1 MRYLHSIVRPNT
13 DWAASSTIGPFDLPV
28 NPLSLVML
36 NLEITN
42 ANPSAIGVY
51 NAVDQIMDN
60 VSSVII
66 KHKGENI
73 IQGSLR
79 DLVMVNALLNSRW
92 YGWDRLA
99 KTSAGIRRLTF
110 PLAFGRRQYDPDEC
124 FPATTRGNLTIEAT
138 RGANGAAFSDINFT
152 IEAVELIEA
161 NPKRYVKYTTL
172 SSTAVVGL
180 FDQALPIG
188 NPFVGLL
195 LFDTAIAT
203 LDTATSSWG
212 QVKLLKDN
220 IEQYY
225 PLSDFQTLAG
235 MVNMQTRE
243 LIVSPGHRH
252 QGDGAQ
258 AGVFL
263 VDPAE
268 EPVSIGNRGYAF
280 LDFDPLRD
288 DRYLMDTTGAADI
301 KLRGNGTSATAVR
314 TLPIE
319 LVTVKQAA

>member
-1 MRYLHSIVRPNT
+1 MRFLHSIVRPNT
-13 DWAASSTIGPFDLPV
+13 DWAASTTIGPFDLPV
-28 NPLSLVML
+28 NPLSMVLL
-36 NLEITN
+36 NLELTN
-42 ANPSAIGVY
+42 ANPAAIGTY
-51 NAVDQIMDN
+51 NPVDALLDN

-79 DLVMVNALLNSRW
+79 DLVLVNALLNQRW

-99 KTSAGIRRLTF
+99 KTSAGIRRLSF
-110 PLAFGRRQYDPDEC
+110 PLGFARRQYDPDEC
-124 FPATTRGNLTIEAT
+124 FPATTRGNLTLEAT
-138 RGANGAAFSDINFT
+138 RGANPASYSDVNFT

-161 NPKRYVKYTTL
+161 QPKRYVKYTTL
-172 SSTAVVGL
+172 AQTAVVGQ
-180 FDQALPIG
+180 FDQPLPIG
-188 NPFVGLL
+188 NPLLGLL

-235 MVNMQTRE
+235 MLNMQLRE
-243 LIVSPGHRH
+243 LVLTPGHTH

-258 AGVFL
+258 AGVFA

-268 EPVSIGNRGYAF
+268 EGVSKGTRGYAL

-288 DRYLMDTTGAADI
+288 DRYLMETAGAADI
-301 KLRGNGTSATAVR
+301 KLRGLGTSATAIR
-314 TLPIE
+314 TLPLE
-319 LVTVKQAA
+319 LVTIKQG

>member
-1 MRYLHSIVRPNT
+1 MRYLHSVVRPNT
-13 DWAASSTIGPFDLPV
+13 DWAASTTIGPFDLPV
-28 NPLSLVML
+28 NPLSFVLL

-42 ANPSAIGVY
+42 ANPSAIGTY
-51 NAVDQIMDN
+51 SAVDAIIDN
-60 VSSVII
+60 VTSVII

-79 DLVMVNALLNSRW
+79 DLIVTNALLNSRW

-99 KTSAGIRRLTF
+99 KTSAGIRRLSF
-110 PLAFGRRQYDPDEC
+110 PLGFSRRQYDPDEC
-124 FPATTRGNLTIEAT
+124 FPATTRGNLTLEAT
-138 RGANGAAFSDINFT
+138 RSSNPSALSDVNFT

-161 NPKRYVKYTTL
+161 NPKRYCKYTTL
-172 SSTAVVGL
+172 SQTAVVGL
-180 FDQALPIG
+180 FDQPLPIG
-188 NPFVGLL
+188 NPLLGLVM
-195 LFDTAIAT
+195 FDTAIAT

-235 MVNMQTRE
+235 MLNMQLKE
-243 LIVSPGHRH
+243 LVLTPGHSH

-258 AGVFL
+258 AGVFQ

-268 EPVSIGNRGYAF
+268 EGVSRGVRGYA
-280 LDFDPLRD
+280 LMDFDPLKD
-288 DRYLMDTTGAADI
+288 DRYMMETQGAADI
-301 KLRGNGTSATAVR
+301 KLRGTGTSATAVR

-319 LVTVKQAA
+319 LVTIKQG